1 MTTLETSN
9 PVTDR
14 PKPIIPITRN
24 RRAYRANRKA
34 KPLIKSNLS
43 PPSCL
48 VMGPTHRRP
57 LRYENKGTLVR
68 PAGPG
73 TAVRVNSKEGHIKV
87 IDFTANDYVPWFQN
101 CSYHWMSYLCF
112 SWISII
118 VEENP
123 RMRKFWIYTIRNI
136 IWIHSLKKFKIKKVI
151 EFILL
156 DRRKIS
162 EHGR

>member
-1 MTTLETSN
+1 MNSPEPKVTTLETSN

-34 KPLIKSNLS
+34 KPLIKSSLS

-87 IDFTANDYVPWFQN
+87 IDSQWLRAV
-101 CSYHWMSYLCF
+101 
-112 SWISII
+112 IS
-118 VEENP
+118 
-123 RMRKFWIYTIRNI
+123 KLQL
-136 IWIHSLKKFKIKKVI
+136 SLD
-151 EFILL
+151 ELSLL
-156 DRRKIS
+156 FLDKYNRRRKSKNEKILNLYY
-162 EHGR
+162 